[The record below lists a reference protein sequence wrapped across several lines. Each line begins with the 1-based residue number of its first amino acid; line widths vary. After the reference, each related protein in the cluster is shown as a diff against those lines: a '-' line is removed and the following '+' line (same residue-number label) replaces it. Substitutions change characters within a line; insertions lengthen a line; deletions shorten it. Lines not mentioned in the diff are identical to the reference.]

1 MPVYGLPVT
10 LEVLLESLVEGQ
22 ILKNWNVFSD
32 SQSLV
37 VKLKWDLNNSHDKH
51 HTNTGQATPVNM
63 AYKKKAPSQV
73 KRDAM
78 RKISRQSG
86 QGDRRQTRSQTVYE
100 EKEEQEKEEM
110 RCKVRKTGHIDCRS
124 EPSFCDEQ

>member
-1 MPVYGLPVT
+1 MPVYGLPVA
-10 LEVLLESLVEGQ
+10 LEILLESLVEGQ

-37 VKLKWDLNNSHDKH
+37 VKLKGNLNNSHDP
-51 HTNTGQATPVNM
+51 HTHTDQAIPVNI

-78 RKISRQSG
+78 RQMNRQSG
-86 QGDRRQTRSQTVYE
+86 QGDRRQTRSQTVHM
-100 EKEEQEKEEM
+100 K
-110 RCKVRKTGHIDCRS
+110 RKMNRKKKK
-124 EPSFCDEQ
+124 